1 MKTNKGKA
9 GIAVSLLQLSA
20 VGLSLALGASAQ
32 AQNAVPVPPLSAA
45 ETTPTPVAPRE
56 TFHEG
61 VERRERELTGTT
73 TRQTLESSPQ
83 LLPSLL
89 GLEPRQTARL
99 DSLYSDYARRRGDQE
114 AKIARWQDELRFA
127 QAPAT
132 FNEGKANERLRSI
145 RGAQDDI
152 TKSFLH
158 ARGEAFKTLNPFQ
171 RARLQELS
179 ALAGASPSPA
189 RAGQNDVYRQL
200 LLMPAQELLTTP
212 IDIETG
218 RRLLTQRA
226 NRSYYP
232 SVGGYGSYGGLSV
245 FGDFGHRRSGFGF
258 GLGGLFGGH
267 GRGHSGG
274 YRH

>member
-1 MKTNKGKA
+1 MNTNKGKA
-9 GIAVSLLQLSA
+9 GIAVSFLQMSAGLLL
-20 VGLSLALGASAQ
+20 GLGASAQ
-32 AQNAVPVPPLSAA
+32 AQNAVPVPPLSA
-45 ETTPTPVAPRE
+45 ETTPTAATTQTPLRDM
-56 TFHEG
+56 
-61 VERRERELTGTT
+61 VEQRERELTGTT

-99 DSLYSDYARRRGDQE
+99 DALYGDYARQRSEQE

-132 FNEGKANERLRSI
+132 FNEGKASDLLRSI

-158 ARGEAFKTLNPFQ
+158 ARGEAFKALNPVQ

-179 ALAGASPSPA
+179 ALAGASSSSA

-200 LLMPAQELLTTP
+200 LLMPVENLLTTP
-212 IDIETG
+212 VDTETG
-218 RRLLTQRA
+218 RRLLAQRA

-232 SVGGYGSYGGLSV
+232 SYGGYGSYGGVNV
-245 FGDFGHRRSGFGF
+245 FGSFGHRRSGFGF
-258 GLGGLFGGH
+258 GLNGLFGGH
-267 GRGHSGG
+267 RRFGSHRF
-274 YRH
+274 